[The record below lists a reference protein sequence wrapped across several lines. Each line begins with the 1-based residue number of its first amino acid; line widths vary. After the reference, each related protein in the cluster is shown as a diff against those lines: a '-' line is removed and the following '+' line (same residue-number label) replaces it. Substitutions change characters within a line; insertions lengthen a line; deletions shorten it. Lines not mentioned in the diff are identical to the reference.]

1 VEKVAAEM
9 IKYFLRM
16 KHEALSRL
24 GRRSEAPAISWL
36 MEVALSRPQ
45 LISLAA
51 GFTDN
56 ESLPVREAREILDDI
71 LRTGKTG
78 QPALQYGS
86 TAGDPMLRELTA
98 QDFRLMDGVLDSD
111 KAYSAERMVITNG
124 SQQMLY
130 MVTEAMCDEGDIVL
144 VEDPSYFV
152 YLGILQ
158 SHGLEGRGIRITQEG
173 IELDHLEATLARLK
187 KTGEIKRV
195 KMLYLVTYY
204 QNPTGVTT
212 SFEKKVAALKLL
224 KQYEK
229 AAGHPI
235 YLLEDA
241 AYRELRFAGEDEKS
255 ALAAKGFANRV
266 IYAGTYS
273 KPFATGTRVGFGI
286 LPDPVYTAVVR
297 IKGNHDFGTSNLLQ
311 QLLIHAINSGKYE
324 KHLTALRRRYA
335 KKAKTMLSALRQYF
349 PKDVQ
354 WWEPQGGLY
363 FWARLP
369 KGIAA
374 GQKSK
379 LFQRA
384 VAQDVLYVPGELCY
398 ANDPT
403 RRKPDNEMRL
413 SFGGG
418 TEENIHAGIARLG
431 GVLKKFVSKSGG

>member
-1 VEKVAAEM
+1 
-9 IKYFLRM
+9 
-16 KHEALSRL
+16 
-24 GRRSEAPAISWL
+24 
-36 MEVALSRPQ
+36 
-45 LISLAA
+45 
-51 GFTDN
+51 
-56 ESLPVREAREILDDI
+56 
-71 LRTGKTG
+71 
-78 QPALQYGS
+78 
-86 TAGDPMLRELTA
+86 
-98 QDFRLMDGVLDSD
+98 MDGVLDSD
-111 KAYSAERMVITNG
+111 KAYAADRMIMSNG

-130 MVTEAMCDEGDIVL
+130 MVTEALCDEGDIVL

-158 SHGLEGRGIRITQEG
+158 SHGLEGRGIRITQAG

-286 LPDPVYTAVVR
+286 LPDPVYTAVIR
-297 IKGNHDFGTSNLLQ
+297 IKGSITIPGRRTCCNNWWAQGRSVRVNTKSTFRRCGGVTR
-311 QLLIHAINSGKYE
+311 K
-324 KHLTALRRRYA
+324 RRRRCFRRCGNIFRRKFNGGNRRA
-335 KKAKTMLSALRQYF
+335 DCISGRGCPKKVLAGKNRNCSSAR
-349 PKDVQ
+349 
-354 WWEPQGGLY
+354 W
-363 FWARLP
+363 RRTCCMC
-369 KGIAA
+369 
-374 GQKSK
+374 
-379 LFQRA
+379 RA
-384 VAQDVLYVPGELCY
+384 NCATRT
-398 ANDPT
+398 T
-403 RRKPDNEMRL
+403 RR
-413 SFGGG
+413 
-418 TEENIHAGIARLG
+418 ARSRTT
-431 GVLKKFVSKSGG
+431 KCA